1 MPRDLVINQNL
12 TIPANELRFQYA
24 RSSGPGGQNVN
35 KVNTK
40 AILHWAVCETPSLP
54 FAIRNR
60 LIQQCRNRINE
71 QSELVLSSD
80 RFRTQASNRE
90 DCLDRLRA
98 LIQTA
103 ATPPRI
109 RKKTRKPRRA
119 NEARLKD
126 KKAQSQKKN
135 QRRKGQSFEGS

>member
-1 MPRDLVINQNL
+1 MSRDLVINQNL
-12 TIPANELRFQYA
+12 TIPASELRFQYA

-54 FAIRNR
+54 YAVRNR

-71 QSELVLSSD
+71 QGELVLSGD
-80 RFRTQASNRE
+80 RYRTQASNRQ
-90 DCLDRLRA
+90 DCLERLRA
-98 LIQTA
+98 LILTA
-103 ATPPRI
+103 ATPPRV

-119 NEARLKD
+119 NEQRLKE
-126 KKAQSQKKN
+126 KKAHAQKKN
-135 QRRKGQSFEGS
+135 QRRKGQSFDDS